1 MKVFFLEVIIGAFC
15 RINNLSDEGRDSLMR
30 NATAFASSLLR
41 KKDKVLMLLKSSS
54 LYFNDHYKN
63 EERVSEILKKALKF
77 AKNAT
82 KRDVENSTVYVN
94 ILDKIIY
101 LLEKDSHSVLL
112 LLTRR

>member
-1 MKVFFLEVIIGAFC
+1 MFYLEFIIGTFC
-15 RINNLSDEGRDSLMR
+15 HIKNLSDESRDSLMR
-30 NATAFASSLLR
+30 NTTSFASSLLR

-54 LYFNDHYKN
+54 LYFNQHLKN

-82 KRDVENSTVYVN
+82 KRDVENASVYVN

-101 LLEKDSHSVLL
+101 LLERDLHSVVAGDADDG
-112 LLTRR
+112 